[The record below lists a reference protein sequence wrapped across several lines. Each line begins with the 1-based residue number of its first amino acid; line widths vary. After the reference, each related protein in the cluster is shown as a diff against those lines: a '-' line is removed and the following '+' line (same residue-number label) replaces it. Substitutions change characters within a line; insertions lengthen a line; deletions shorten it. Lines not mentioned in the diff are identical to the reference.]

1 MWAESCCL
9 SGMIKTILVLLAFAS
24 FAISAL
30 ADPAPCCAGN
40 ASADGKANCMT
51 FASLNVTADQK
62 AKLENWQAECM
73 KGGCTKET
81 RAAFMKKAKAI
92 LTEEQYAELK
102 SKCDKASSKT
112 QS

>member
-1 MWAESCCL
+1 MTKA
-9 SGMIKTILVLLAFAS
+9 ILALVALAS
-24 FAISAL
+24 LAISAL
-30 ADPAPCCAGN
+30 AEPAPCCAGK

-51 FASLNVTADQK
+51 FASLNITADQK

-81 RAAFMKKAKAI
+81 RSAFMKKAKTI
-92 LTEEQYAELK
+92 LSQEQYAELK
-102 SKCDKASSKT
+102 SKCDKAPAKT